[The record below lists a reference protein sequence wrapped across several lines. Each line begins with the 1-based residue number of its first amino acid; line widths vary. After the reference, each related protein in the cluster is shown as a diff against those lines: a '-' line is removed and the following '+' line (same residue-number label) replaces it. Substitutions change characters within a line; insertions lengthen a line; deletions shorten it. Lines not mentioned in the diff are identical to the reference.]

1 MGKTGVE
8 QWPITNVGLDD
19 YLATWIEAFLVDR
32 KAQNLAAG
40 TLYYYRAK
48 LALFAAYC
56 DGQVI
61 TRIGQITPNTIRQYL
76 LHLEGTGHNP
86 GGVHQGYRTL
96 KTFLYWYEAE
106 SEPPAWKNPIR
117 KIKPPKNPIQTLEP
131 VELSTVQK
139 LIDACKGST
148 FTAVR
153 DRALFY
159 FLLDTGARA
168 AEVCAL
174 NLADVD
180 QVNGAVLIR
189 QGKGRKPRNARLGT
203 KTRRAFRQYA
213 RALAGSNP
221 AAWLTDEGERLTY
234 WGLNQVIKRRAAAAG
249 VDKPGLHDFR
259 RAFAINFLRNGGDI
273 YSLQEL
279 MGHADLQVLRRYLKQ
294 TDQDLQA
301 AHAKASPVDKSTLK
315 G

>member
-1 MGKTGVE
+1 MAKTTVQQTIITTSLQDEPVSRWVE
-8 QWPITNVGLDD
+8 G
-19 YLATWIEAFLVDR
+19 FLVDR
-32 KAQNLAAG
+32 
-40 TLYYYRAK
+40 RAK
-48 LALFAAYC
+48 NLSPYTVKFYRVELSLFLSYC
-56 DGQVI
+56 EGQVI
-61 TRIGQITPNTIRQYL
+61 TTVAHLTPDVLRRYL
-76 LHLEGTGHNP
+76 LYLEDTGRNAGGVNSGYRALRAFLLWLEDELDLEGW
-86 GGVHQGYRTL
+86 R
-96 KTFLYWYEAE
+96 
-106 SEPPAWKNPIR
+106 NPIH
-117 KIKPPKNPIQTLEP
+117 KVKPPKVPDEPIEP

-168 AEVCAL
+168 AELCAL

-189 QGKGRKPRNARLGT
+189 QGKGRKPRNVRLGQ
-203 KTRRAFRQYA
+203 KARRAFRQYA
-213 RALAGSNP
+213 RILAGSNP

-234 WGLNQVIKRRAAAAG
+234 WGLNQVIKRRASLAG
-249 VDKPGLHDFR
+249 VGKPGLHDFR

-301 AHAKASPVDKSTLK
+301 AHAKASPVDNSTLR